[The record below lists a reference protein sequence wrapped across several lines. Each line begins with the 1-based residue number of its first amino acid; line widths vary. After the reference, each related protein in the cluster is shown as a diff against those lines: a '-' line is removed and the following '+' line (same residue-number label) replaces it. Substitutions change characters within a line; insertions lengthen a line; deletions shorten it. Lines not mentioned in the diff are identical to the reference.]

1 MEKTFTYHIYW
12 ILTYLFSSD
21 LIFPFFW
28 SVLSWSLWLSLDI
41 SSSLEMQNHFI
52 YIENKTELKTPLK
65 TATII
70 MTHFVSRSNT
80 FFVLCSRLCANLFF
94 SDVRPSMSSNL
105 QRTSKVFWQKPQDA
119 TRFLQYYCIE
129 LEEKVELVWLPESML
144 NKNLWI
150 WELNKSYQSLFC
162 FAIFTTLSY
171 PGHIQYGGMQAACE
185 NISTKILKR
194 ESLAFTFPENNKGSS
209 PHMEPPLYYYCTK

>member
-1 MEKTFTYHIYW
+1 MVIHNRIKDVLSKNPMIPLLKIRRRVNSHLPAPSAIFPLGPKDVYNGENISYHIHW

-21 LIFPFFW
+21 LIFPLFW

-94 SDVRPSMSSNL
+94 SDMRPSMSSNL
-105 QRTSKVFWQKPQDA
+105 QKDKQSVLVTKTS
-119 TRFLQYYCIE
+119 RY
-129 LEEKVELVWLPESML
+129 
-144 NKNLWI
+144 
-150 WELNKSYQSLFC
+150 
-162 FAIFTTLSY
+162 
-171 PGHIQYGGMQAACE
+171 H
-185 NISTKILKR
+185 
-194 ESLAFTFPENNKGSS
+194 TFPPILLSRGKSWIGLSS
-209 PHMEPPLYYYCTK
+209 WVHA

>member
-1 MEKTFTYHIYW
+1 MISLLKIPRRVNTHLPAPSAIFPLGPKDVYNGKNISYHIYW

-28 SVLSWSLWLSLDI
+28 SVPSWSLWLSLDI

-52 YIENKTELKTPLK
+52 YIENKTEIKTPAK
-65 TATII
+65 TETII

-105 QRTSKVFWQKPQDA
+105 PRTSKVFWQKPQDA
-119 TRFLQYYCIE
+119 TRFLQYYCLE
-129 LEEKVELVWLPESML
+129 LEEKVELVWVPESML
-144 NKNLWI
+144 NKTCGY
-150 WELNKSYQSLFC
+150 ENKSYLALFC
-162 FAIFTTLSY
+162 FAIFTTVSY
-171 PGHIQYGGMQAACE
+171 PGHIQYRWRRHAGRVWKYF
-185 NISTKILKR
+185 N
-194 ESLAFTFPENNKGSS
+194 
-209 PHMEPPLYYYCTK
+209 